1 MKRLSTLITGLGIVL
16 LTLLSA
22 SRGHTQQPL
31 ADIALIIDSSGSMKE
46 NDPNNLRR
54 NAAKFFIELAD
65 PNVRIANVRIAIV
78 DFNGSAKTLARLT
91 FADAVGTS
99 QLRRVVDQID
109 SDGETDL
116 SLALRQGFNELS
128 RSNYPDAKKA
138 AVMLTDGQN
147 NDTAENPL
155 RAVSS
160 YVTRGWSVY
169 TIGLGDDVDVELLRD
184 IAEATA
190 VGQYFPV
197 TLDNM
202 QTVYNRI
209 IADITDDSIVRKYE
223 GYVNTGQEVTKYA
236 PIDNSVERAK
246 FATNYGTGSKID
258 MLLMDPTGIEI
269 TPQSVALTPNIAYE
283 SGDTFAIYT
292 VDKPKSGKYEMKVI
306 GTDIP
311 AQRGKYEVTVTAT
324 SDFVTNFLAFNSSY
338 SIGDAL
344 RVGIRVR
351 EKIGNTTSALSGAIT
366 SAEIVRPDG
375 QIDTL
380 DLAYEGN
387 GVYENTYQ
395 NMNRQGLYLL
405 RVSVSGSGFSREVEE
420 QVVVGAIDNVSIDNA
435 TLTPAAGA
443 TLAYAPSRISA
454 AISGPTGKINHD
466 SIVMKVDNQAVSHVY
481 DCVNQIV
488 SSRPSGLSDGGH
500 TVQLTFRD
508 ARGNT
513 IETTWPFTIGPAGA
527 EVSYMYYW
535 ADWEDGKIQR
545 ANLDGSE
552 VEDLITGLGS
562 LYGIA
567 LDVPGG
573 KVYWTSVGAGAIQC
587 ANLGGSE
594 VEDLITGL
602 GNLYGI
608 ALDVPGGKVYW
619 TNVGA
624 GAIQRANLD
633 GSEVEDLI
641 TGLNEPDGIAVDV
654 VNDKVYWVDLGAG
667 AIQRANLD
675 GSEVEDLITGL
686 GNPYGIA
693 LDVPGGKMYWTN
705 GGAGA
710 IQRANLDGS
719 EVEDLIT
726 GLGNPYGI
734 ALDVPADKMYW
745 TNFDTG
751 TIQRANLDGTDVQD
765 FVLGLSGPTGITLSV
780 SSEPT
785 TLAAREDVNGDG
797 VVDVQD
803 LVYLIRYY
811 GWTGQNNADVN
822 ADEIV
827 DANDLIL
834 IAAMLDNVAAAP
846 TTRARVQDLFTVEE
860 VQQWLTEAR
869 LSADAS
875 FTYQRGIIVLEQILA
890 VLMETEAMPKETV
903 LLSNYPNPFNPE
915 TWIPYQL
922 AEPADVTLSIY
933 SVDGKLVRTLA
944 LGHQPA
950 GVYRDRNRAAHWDG
964 RNAFGER
971 VASGLYFY
979 TFTAGDF
986 TATRKMLIRK

>member
-22 SRGHTQQPL
+22 SVGHTQQPL
-31 ADIALIIDSSGSMKE
+31 QPRADIALIIDSSGSMEE

-54 NAAKFFIELAD
+54 NAAKFFIGLAD
-65 PNVRIANVRIAIV
+65 PDVRIAIV
-78 DFNGSAKTLARLT
+78 DFNGSAKTFARLT
-91 FADAVGTS
+91 FADAVGKD
-99 QLRRVVDQID
+99 QLRRAVDRVD
-109 SDGETDL
+109 SDGDTDL
-116 SLALRQGFNELS
+116 FLALQQGFNELS

-160 YVTRGWSVY
+160 YVTQGWSVY
-169 TIGLGDDVDVELLRD
+169 TAGLGDDVDVALLKR
-184 IAEATA
+184 IAEETA
-190 VGQYFPV
+190 QGEYFKV

-202 QTVYNRI
+202 QTVYNKI

-311 AQRGKYEVTVTAT
+311 AQRGKYEVTVTVT

-435 TLTPAAGA
+435 TLTPAAGS
-443 TLAYAPSRISA
+443 TLTYAPSRISA
-454 AISGPTGKINHD
+454 AISGPAGKINHD
-466 SIVMKVDNQAVSHVY
+466 SIVMKVDNQAVFHVY

-488 SSRPSGLSDGGH
+488 SYRPSGLSGGGH
-500 TVQLTFRD
+500 IVQLTFRD
-508 ARGNT
+508 VLGNT
-513 IETTWPFTIGPAGA
+513 IETTWPFTIEFAD
-527 EVSYMYYW
+527 VSYMYW
-535 ADWEDGKIQR
+535 ADWEDGKIQHADVDGSNIQDLITGLGSLYGVALDVPGGKIYWTNVGAGKIQR
-545 ANLDGSE
+545 ANLDGSNIQ
-552 VEDLITGLGS
+552 DLITGLGS

-567 LDVPGG
+567 LDVLGG
-573 KVYWTSVGAGAIQC
+573 KMYWTNVGAGTIQR
-587 ANLGGSE
+587 ANLDGSNIQ
-594 VEDLITGL
+594 DLITGL
-602 GNLYGI
+602 DEPDSIALDVLGGKMYWTNFDTGKIQRANLDGSDVQDLITGLENLYGI
-608 ALDVPGGKVYW
+608 ALDVLGGKMYW

-624 GAIQRANLD
+624 GKIQRANLD
-633 GSEVEDLI
+633 GSDVQDLI
-641 TGLNEPDGIAVDV
+641 TGLE
-654 VNDKVYWVDLGAG
+654 
-667 AIQRANLD
+667 NL
-675 GSEVEDLITGL
+675 
-686 GNPYGIA
+686 YGIA
-693 LDVPGGKMYWTN
+693 LDVLGG
-705 GGAGA
+705 
-710 IQRANLDGS
+710 
-719 EVEDLIT
+719 
-726 GLGNPYGI
+726 
-734 ALDVPADKMYW
+734 KMYW

-751 TIQRANLDGTDVQD
+751 TIQRANLNGTDVQD
-765 FVLGLSGPTGITLSV
+765 FVLGLSRPTGIVLSV
-780 SSEPT
+780 SSQPT
-785 TLAAREDVNGDG
+785 LLAAREDVNGDG
-797 VVDVQD
+797 VVDFQD
-803 LVYLIRYY
+803 LVYVIQHY

-822 ADEIV
+822 RDEIV

-834 IAAMLDNVAAAP
+834 VAAMVDNVAAAP
-846 TTRARVQDLFTVEE
+846 TARAQVQDLLTVEE

-869 LSADAS
+869 LSGGAS
-875 FTYQRGIIVLEQILA
+875 FTYQRGIVVLEQLLA
-890 VLMETEAMPKETV
+890 VLMATEAMPKETA

-922 AEPADVTLSIY
+922 SKPADVTLSIY

-944 LGHQPA
+944 LGHQA
-950 GVYRDRNRAAHWDG
+950 VGGYQSKSRAAYWDG
-964 RNAFGER
+964 RNSFGER